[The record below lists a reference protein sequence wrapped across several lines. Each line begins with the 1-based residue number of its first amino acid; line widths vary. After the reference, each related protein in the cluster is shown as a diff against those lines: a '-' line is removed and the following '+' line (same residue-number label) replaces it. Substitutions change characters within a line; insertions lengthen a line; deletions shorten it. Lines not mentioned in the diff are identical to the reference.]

1 MSTPKS
7 KLVSSHAQRYL
18 DMEAVEAAFSGGES
32 TDASEEYPI
41 TTPRP
46 RSAASSK
53 KRKGKGK
60 HRIMSSDSESDKE
73 KEDSEEE
80 QVKDSEDESID
91 GEEKDQLQG
100 KESTQDQVGQRQQSN
115 NSDSSNSAVTNESV
129 MDEIKKGNKLLHS
142 LVKSVREHE
151 KRLQAVEAEVKNAA
165 SSTPGATPRRSR
177 TREVPDEVR
186 VSKIN
191 EGNAH

>member
-1 MSTPKS
+1 MKYHKSEWRIKPVLKS
-7 KLVSSHAQRYL
+7 KMLS
-18 DMEAVEAAFSGGES
+18 
-32 TDASEEYPI
+32 
-41 TTPRP
+41 
-46 RSAASSK
+46 
-53 KRKGKGK
+53 
-60 HRIMSSDSESDKE
+60 
-73 KEDSEEE
+73 
-80 QVKDSEDESID
+80 DSEDESID

-100 KESTQDQVGQRQQSN
+100 IRKESIQVGQRQQSN
-115 NSDSSNSAVTNESV
+115 NSDNSNSAVTNESV